1 MFKFSPRACKADAVI
16 VSFYNGKQEAHAFV
30 DFMYNGKC
38 HRARTY
44 RSLDLKPDTIG
55 WEMSFSLLIHVVS
68 PKGDEK

>member
-1 MFKFSPRACKADAVI
+1 MRNTLMFKFSPRACKADAVI

-44 RSLDLKPDTIG
+44 RSLDLKLDTIG
-55 WEMSFSLLIHVVS
+55 
-68 PKGDEK
+68 